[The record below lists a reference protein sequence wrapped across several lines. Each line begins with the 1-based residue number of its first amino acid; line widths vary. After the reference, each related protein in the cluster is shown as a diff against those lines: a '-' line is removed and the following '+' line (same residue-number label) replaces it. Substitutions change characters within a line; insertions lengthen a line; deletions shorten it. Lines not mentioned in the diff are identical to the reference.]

1 MNRPGRAQRFTGYG
15 FILGLCGLAVLL
27 SPLTKALDLL
37 EDLRISREIHQ
48 HALLCFVPGQLSITT
63 KADSRKFELQEKV
76 VTSLPSMP
84 KRPKPGLELY
94 LWDFTRQLL
103 QAHCKTL
110 WVEEQSRVLA
120 LVPGCAQMVGVLGDL
135 PWMLAGRVSSARL
148 GSVLSPCPRTGLSSC
163 SQPRNHPMRGSRE
176 RGLCYT
182 ACERKG

>member
-1 MNRPGRAQRFTGYG
+1 MCSSSGPCVVSGLKTAHLFLSPLFGRCLIIERMNRPGRAQRFTGCG
-15 FILGLCGLAVLL
+15 FILGLRVLAVLL

-84 KRPKPGLELY
+84 RRPKPGLELY

-103 QAHCKTL
+103 QARCKTL
-110 WVEEQSRVLA
+110 WVEEQS
-120 LVPGCAQMVGVLGDL
+120 
-135 PWMLAGRVSSARL
+135 
-148 GSVLSPCPRTGLSSC
+148 
-163 SQPRNHPMRGSRE
+163 
-176 RGLCYT
+176 
-182 ACERKG
+182 